1 MSTNYL
7 AIGILGAFLL
17 NIIASAISKDWSL
30 AIAPQTKPGRV
41 IVQFYIVAAVVLAL
55 LYLLEHTHASWF
67 IAFCIGGQ
75 IVWQLYTAI
84 LKFFPTMGSRVPS
97 TRCRVP

>member
-17 NIIASAISKDWSL
+17 NIIASVIAKNWIL
-30 AIAPQTKPGRV
+30 TIAPQTILGRV
-41 IVQFYIVAAVVLAL
+41 ILQIYIVAAVVLAL
-55 LYLLEHTHASWF
+55 LYLLEHIRASWF

-84 LKFFPTMGSRVPS
+84 WKFFPTMGSRVPS